1 MRKDLL
7 ILTFVAFL
15 VVGGAIYYATRPANV
30 PASNTSSNSGNRTS
44 NPGLTNEQL
53 IKPDS
58 ASIGPTDAKVTIV
71 EFYDPECEACA
82 SFHPVLKRVMKSY
95 EGRIRLVA
103 RYMPLHP
110 NSMSAATFIEAA
122 AEQGKYWEAQEL
134 LFVKQPEWGTKH
146 GPAPAIP
153 VDITALFRK
162 YASELGLDA
171 NKMNAAFAEN
181 RYAAKINRDKAD
193 GQAVGAR
200 QTPTVYI
207 NGYKLGSLSES
218 GLKTMIDAELA
229 R

>member
-7 ILTFVAFL
+7 ILTVIAFL
-15 VVGGAIYYATRPANV
+15 VVGGAIYYATRPAV
-30 PASNTSSNSGNRTS
+30 GPTSTGSNTNGNSR
-44 NPGLTNEQL
+44 PAGLTNEQL

-58 ASIGPTDAKVTIV
+58 ASIGPENAKVTVV

-82 SFHPVLKRVMKSY
+82 AFHPVMKRVMKNY
-95 EGRIRLVA
+95 EGRMRLVM

-134 LFVKQPEWGTKH
+134 LFTKQPEWGTKH
-146 GPAPAIP
+146 GPAPAVP
-153 VDITALFRK
+153 VDINALFRK
-162 YASELGLDA
+162 YAAELGLDA

-181 RYAAKINRDKAD
+181 RFASKINRDKTD
-193 GQAVGAR
+193 GQAIGAR

-207 NGYKLGSLSES
+207 NGYKLSSLTEA
-218 GLKTMIDAELA
+218 GLKTMIDAELP